1 VLDLLREPRF
11 ADLAPAEVYA
21 TLLDEGVYHC
31 SIRTLYRILDD
42 HAEVRERRDQLSHP
56 VYSKPELLAPDQVW
70 SWDITKLMG
79 PVKWSYFYLYV
90 ILDIFSRRVVG
101 WCVADAESAALFK
114 VLFDDTFAKHAVPP
128 GQLTLHADRG
138 GPMKAKATALML
150 ADLGVTKSH
159 SRPHTSNDNPFSDFK
174 TLKYQPE
181 FPERF
186 GCVEDAKRL
195 GPSTQTSAA
204 ASSPGTT
211 RTTTMPVL
219 A

>member
-1 VLDLLREPRF
+1 
-11 ADLAPAEVYA
+11 
-21 TLLDEGVYHC
+21 
-31 SIRTLYRILDD
+31 
-42 HAEVRERRDQLSHP
+42 
-56 VYSKPELLAPDQVW
+56 
-70 SWDITKLMG
+70 MG
-79 PVKWSYFYLYV
+79 PVKWSCFYLYV

-128 GQLTLHADRG
+128 GQLTLHAG
-138 GPMKAKATALML
+138 GPMKATALML
-150 ADLGVTKSH
+150 AGVTK

-195 GPSTQTSAA
+195 GPSAQTSAA
-204 ASSPGTT
+204 ASWPGTT

>member
-1 VLDLLREPRF
+1 
-11 ADLAPAEVYA
+11 
-21 TLLDEGVYHC
+21 
-31 SIRTLYRILDD
+31 
-42 HAEVRERRDQLSHP
+42 
-56 VYSKPELLAPDQVW
+56 
-70 SWDITKLMG
+70 MG

-101 WCVADAESAALFK
+101 WWVADAESAALFK

-128 GQLTLHADRG
+128 GQLTLHAD
-138 GPMKAKATALML
+138 PMKAKATALML
-150 ADLGVTKSH
+150 ADLGVTN

-195 GPSTQTSAA
+195 GPSAQTSAA